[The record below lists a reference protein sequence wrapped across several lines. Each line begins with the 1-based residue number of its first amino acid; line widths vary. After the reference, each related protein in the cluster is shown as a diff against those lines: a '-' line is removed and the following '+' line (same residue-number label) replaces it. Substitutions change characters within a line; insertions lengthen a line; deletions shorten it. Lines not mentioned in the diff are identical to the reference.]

1 MDYNLY
7 SANSIIFNKL
17 KECGFSR
24 ITFGDPSE
32 VDNDKNNIMPY
43 AHMVLDGAVMNNAVN
58 VFNYRIVV
66 LDLVDSNNI
75 SPRDV
80 LNELTLSDNKEDIF
94 HDLASR
100 VSKFKSL
107 IRQDVDI
114 IESTEEISLDTISDQ
129 GQNALLGYEFAF
141 SITIEAAGIC

>member
-1 MDYNLY
+1 MDYGLY
-7 SANSIIFNKL
+7 SANEIILDKL
-17 KECGFSR
+17 KECGFNR

-32 VDNDKNNIMPY
+32 IDNDKNNIMPY
-43 AHMVLDGAVMNNAVN
+43 AHMVLDGSVMNNSVN
-58 VFNYRIVV
+58 VFNYRIAV

-75 SPRDV
+75 SPREV
-80 LNELTLSDNKEDIF
+80 LNELTRSDNKEDIF

>member
-1 MDYNLY
+1 
-7 SANSIIFNKL
+7 
-17 KECGFSR
+17 
-24 ITFGDPSE
+24 
-32 VDNDKNNIMPY
+32 MPY

-94 HDLASR
+94 HDLASK
-100 VSKFKSL
+100 VNDFKSL
-107 IRQDVDI
+107 IRQDLDI
-114 IESTEEISLDTISDQ
+114 IESTDEISLSTISDQ
-129 GQNALLGYEFAF
+129 GQNALLGYEFSF